1 MELHKLFLVT
11 TNIMKTGFGLDDNM
25 YDSHLKALID
35 IVTPVIERAIVLSCE
50 YAKACGRD
58 TVISKDFE
66 YAAKYCA
73 MCTVGQQIGS
83 YFPEIYD
90 DDDDGDDDVEIIDD
104 DTIEFVRYSGDD
116 QAFKAIND
124 AYDRWESWQPQSPI
138 EELLK
143 NAINSNEHCGG
154 VDHE

>member
-1 MELHKLFLVT
+1 
-11 TNIMKTGFGLDDNM
+11 MKTGFDLSDTGNDVYEN
-25 YDSHLKALID
+25 HLKMLID
-35 IVTPVIERAIVLSCE
+35 IVTPVVEKAILLSCE

-58 TVISKDFE
+58 AVISKDFE

-73 MCTVGQQIGS
+73 MRTVGQHIGS
-83 YFPEIYD
+83 YFPEIYND
-90 DDDDGDDDVEIIDD
+90 DDDDIDVDDLDIIDD
-104 DTIEFVRYSGDD
+104 DSVEFVRYSGDD
-116 QAFKAIND
+116 PAFEAIND
-124 AYDRWESWQPQSPI
+124 AYDAWDSWVPQSPV

>member
-1 MELHKLFLVT
+1 
-11 TNIMKTGFGLDDNM
+11 MKTGFDLSDTGNDVYEN
-25 YDSHLKALID
+25 HLKMLID
-35 IVTPVIERAIVLSCE
+35 IVTPVVEKAILLSCE

-58 TVISKDFE
+58 AVISKDFE

-73 MCTVGQQIGS
+73 MRTVGQHIGS
-83 YFPEIYD
+83 YFPEIYND
-90 DDDDGDDDVEIIDD
+90 DDDYIDVYDLYIIDD
-104 DTIEFVRYSGDD
+104 DSVEFVRYSGDD
-116 QAFKAIND
+116 PAFKAIND
-124 AYDRWESWQPQSPI
+124 AYDAWDSWVPQSPV

>member
-1 MELHKLFLVT
+1 
-11 TNIMKTGFGLDDNM
+11 MKTGLDLSDTGNDV
-25 YDSHLKALID
+25 YENHLKMLID
-35 IVTPVIERAIVLSCE
+35 IVTPVVEKAILLSCE

-58 TVISKDFE
+58 AVISKDFE

-73 MCTVGQQIGS
+73 MRTVGQHIGS
-83 YFPEIYD
+83 YFPEIYND
-90 DDDDGDDDVEIIDD
+90 DDDDIDVDDLDIIDD
-104 DTIEFVRYSGDD
+104 DSVEFVRYSGDD
-116 QAFKAIND
+116 PAFKAIND
-124 AYDRWESWQPQSPI
+124 AYDAWDSWVPQSQV

>member
-1 MELHKLFLVT
+1 
-11 TNIMKTGFGLDDNM
+11 MKTGFDLSDTGNDVYEN
-25 YDSHLKALID
+25 HLKMLID
-35 IVTPVIERAIVLSCE
+35 IVTPVVEKAIVLSCE

-58 TVISKDFE
+58 AVISKDFE

-73 MCTVGQQIGS
+73 MRTVGQHIGS
-83 YFPEIYD
+83 YFPEIYND
-90 DDDDGDDDVEIIDD
+90 DDDDIDVDDLDIIDD
-104 DTIEFVRYSGDD
+104 DSVEFVRYSGDD
-116 QAFKAIND
+116 PAFKAIND
-124 AYDRWESWQPQSPI
+124 AYDAWDSWVPQSPV

>member
-1 MELHKLFLVT
+1 
-11 TNIMKTGFGLDDNM
+11 MKTGFDLSDTCNDVYEN
-25 YDSHLKALID
+25 HLKMLID
-35 IVTPVIERAIVLSCE
+35 IVTPVVEKAILLSCE

-58 TVISKDFE
+58 AVISKDFE

-73 MCTVGQQIGS
+73 MRTVGQHIGS
-83 YFPEIYD
+83 YFPEIYND
-90 DDDDGDDDVEIIDD
+90 DDDDIDVDDLDIIDD
-104 DTIEFVRYSGDD
+104 DSVEFVRYSGDD
-116 QAFKAIND
+116 PAFKAIND
-124 AYDRWESWQPQSPI
+124 AYDAWDSWVPQSPV

>member
-1 MELHKLFLVT
+1 
-11 TNIMKTGFGLDDNM
+11 MKTGFDLSDTGNDVYEN
-25 YDSHLKALID
+25 HLKMLID
-35 IVTPVIERAIVLSCE
+35 IVTPVVEKAILLSCE

-58 TVISKDFE
+58 AVISKDFE

-73 MCTVGQQIGS
+73 MRTVGQHIGS
-83 YFPEIYD
+83 YFPEIYND
-90 DDDDGDDDVEIIDD
+90 DDDDIDVDDLDIIDD
-104 DTIEFVRYSGDD
+104 DSVEFVRYSGDD
-116 QAFKAIND
+116 PAFKAIND
-124 AYDRWESWQPQSPI
+124 AYDAWDSWVPQSPV

>member
-1 MELHKLFLVT
+1 
-11 TNIMKTGFGLDDNM
+11 MKTGFDLSDTCNDVYEN
-25 YDSHLKALID
+25 HLKMLID
-35 IVTPVIERAIVLSCE
+35 IVTPVVEKAILLSCE

-73 MCTVGQQIGS
+73 MRTVGQHIGS
-83 YFPEIYD
+83 YFPEIYND
-90 DDDDGDDDVEIIDD
+90 DDDDIDVDDLDIIDD
-104 DTIEFVRYSGDD
+104 DSVEFVRYSGDD
-116 QAFKAIND
+116 PAFKAIND
-124 AYDRWESWQPQSPI
+124 AYDAWDSWVPQSPV

>member
-1 MELHKLFLVT
+1 
-11 TNIMKTGFGLDDNM
+11 MKTGFDLSDSGNDM
-25 YDSHLKALID
+25 YDNHLKALID
-35 IVTPVIERAIVLSCE
+35 IVTPVVEKAIVLSCE

-73 MCTVGQQIGS
+73 MRTVGQHIGS
-83 YFPEIYD
+83 HFPEIYEEED
-90 DDDDGDDDVEIIDD
+90 DDEDIDDLEVIDD
-104 DTIEFVRYSGDD
+104 DSIEFVRYSGDD
-116 QAFKAIND
+116 PSFLAINE
-124 AYDRWESWQPQSPI
+124 AYDAWDAWVPQSPV

-154 VDHE
+154 GVDDE

>member
-1 MELHKLFLVT
+1 
-11 TNIMKTGFGLDDNM
+11 MKTGFDLSDTGNDVYEN
-25 YDSHLKALID
+25 HLKMLID
-35 IVTPVIERAIVLSCE
+35 IVTPVVEKAIVLSCE

-58 TVISKDFE
+58 AVISKDFE

-73 MCTVGQQIGS
+73 MRTVGQHIGS
-83 YFPEIYD
+83 YFPEIYND
-90 DDDDGDDDVEIIDD
+90 DDDDIDVDDLDIIDD
-104 DTIEFVRYSGDD
+104 DGIEFVRYSGDD
-116 QAFKAIND
+116 PAFKAIND
-124 AYDRWESWQPQSPI
+124 AYDAWDSWVPQSPV

>member
-1 MELHKLFLVT
+1 
-11 TNIMKTGFGLDDNM
+11 MKTGFDLSDTGNDVYEN
-25 YDSHLKALID
+25 HLKMLID
-35 IVTPVIERAIVLSCE
+35 IVTPVVEKAILLSCE

-73 MCTVGQQIGS
+73 MRTVGQHIGS
-83 YFPEIYD
+83 YFPEIYND
-90 DDDDGDDDVEIIDD
+90 DDDDIDVDDLDIIDD
-104 DTIEFVRYSGDD
+104 DSVEFVRYSGDD
-116 QAFKAIND
+116 PAFKAIND
-124 AYDRWESWQPQSPI
+124 AYDAWDSWVPQSPV

>member
-1 MELHKLFLVT
+1 
-11 TNIMKTGFGLDDNM
+11 MKTGFDLSDSGNDN
-25 YDSHLKALID
+25 HLKALID
-35 IVTPVIERAIVLSCE
+35 IVIPVVEKAIVLSCE

-73 MCTVGQQIGS
+73 MRTVGHHIGS
-83 YFPEIYD
+83 HFPEIYEE
-90 DDDDGDDDVEIIDD
+90 DGDDDNEDDLVVIDD
-104 DTIEFVRYSGDD
+104 DSIEFVRYSGDD
-116 QAFKAIND
+116 PSFLAIND
-124 AYDRWESWQPQSPI
+124 AYDAWDAWIPQSPV

-154 VDHE
+154 MDDE

>member
-1 MELHKLFLVT
+1 
-11 TNIMKTGFGLDDNM
+11 MKTGFDLSDTGNDVYEN
-25 YDSHLKALID
+25 HLKMLID
-35 IVTPVIERAIVLSCE
+35 IVTPVVEKAILLSCE

-73 MCTVGQQIGS
+73 MRTVGQHIGS
-83 YFPEIYD
+83 YFPEIYND
-90 DDDDGDDDVEIIDD
+90 DDDDIDVDDLDIIDD
-104 DTIEFVRYSGDD
+104 DSVEFVRYSGDD
-116 QAFKAIND
+116 PAFKAIND
-124 AYDRWESWQPQSPI
+124 AYDAWDSWVPQSPV

-154 VDHE
+154 MDHE